1 MSKKN
6 RGKGKSYFGSFD
18 WTINNLLH
26 LVDSLCE
33 RWDYK
38 RHDDGTLTN
47 KIVKTDTY
55 ISLKK
60 EKETARTILT
70 EQLVVHTAL
79 LYNYKIQ
86 YWLFKKNMN

>member
-60 EKETARTILT
+60 RKRNRPHHLNRTACCSHSI
-70 EQLVVHTAL
+70 A
-79 LYNYKIQ
+79 I
-86 YWLFKKNMN
+86 